1 MAYLVALGFLAAGAG
16 MVGEPL
22 STGGPMHFDFNL
34 PIGIFYLTC
43 GVVLLE
49 WLPTASGWVY
59 VLAALVILSA
69 AGRNFYRYPPIDDG
83 AYFLLR
89 YGRNALDDWTPTQ
102 PFAPMLAFAV
112 AGWAVARSLGGKG
125 SRLVRLAILA
135 VGAVM
140 CCAVYELFMHG
151 LIAGADPLRLGLL
164 LCSLNCVRGRLRGV
178 GQSLRGGTDGARPRG
193 DDGTCVASE
202 LGPLSALAHPGCDVS
217 CDGA

>member
-1 MAYLVALGFLAAGAG
+1 MRRVGRLAVYLVALGFLAAGAG

-34 PIGIFYLTC
+34 PIGIVYLTC
-43 GVVLLE
+43 GVALLE
-49 WLPTASGWVY
+49 WLPAASGWVY

-89 YGRNALDDWTPTQ
+89 YGRNALDDWTPAQ

-112 AGWAVARSLGGKG
+112 AGWAVARSLGGIG
-125 SRLVRLAILA
+125 SRLVRLGVLA
-135 VGAVM
+135 LGAVI

-164 LCSLNCVRGRLRGV
+164 LCSLAAFAAGCGGWANRYEAARMGLGLTAMTVLA
-178 GQSLRGGTDGARPRG
+178 SL
-193 DDGTCVASE
+193 ASWG
-202 LGPLSALAHPGCDVS
+202 LYLL
-217 CDGA
+217 